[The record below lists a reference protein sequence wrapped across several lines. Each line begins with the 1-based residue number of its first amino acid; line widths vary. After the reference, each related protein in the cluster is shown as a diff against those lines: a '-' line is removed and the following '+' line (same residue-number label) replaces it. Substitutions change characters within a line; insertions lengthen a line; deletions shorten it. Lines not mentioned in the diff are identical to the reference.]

1 VYETVTNKPGFFY
14 GWVIVAVGGTLLF
27 LAWGFQYS
35 FGVFFTELCQDLNW
49 TRTMVSGAFSLF
61 MLWHSIIYLFAGRLN
76 DRYGP
81 RLTSAICIISLSIG
95 YALMSIIS
103 APWQLYIFYGIII
116 GTGGGFGVVP
126 ITSTVSRWFTEKRG
140 MAIGI
145 VLAGVGLGTLALS
158 PFTQFLISSFDW
170 RSSYLIIA
178 GVLLVIGLPI
188 SRLMRLQP
196 SDKGL
201 LPYGKKEMLNE
212 NKQDNLLSAIDF
224 TLKQAIK
231 TRAFWL
237 IFILYILI
245 IFVVQM
251 VMVHLKDYA
260 TVTGIT
266 PMVAATIL
274 GIVGGASI
282 PGRIVMGSISD
293 KIGRKSAFLIS
304 SILLAVMMLWLMQ
317 ATDTWQFYLFSVVFG
332 FSYGGITPLVPAIIA
347 DWFGMKNNGTI
358 LGATMLAPGIGG
370 AIGPLLGGYICDKTG
385 TYDIAFL
392 IGAVVA
398 FIAAAC
404 SLALK
409 SPTARSD

>member
-1 VYETVTNKPGFFY
+1 V
-14 GWVIVAVGGTLLF
+14 
-27 LAWGFQYS
+27 WGFQYS

-103 APWQLYIFYGIII
+103 TPWQLYIFYGIII

-126 ITSTVSRWFTEKRG
+126 VTSTISRWFIEKRG

-145 VLAGVGLGTLALS
+145 TLAGVGLGTLALS
-158 PFTQFLISSFDW
+158 PFAQFLISSFDW

-178 GVLLVIGLPI
+178 GVFLVIGLPV

-196 SDKGL
+196 SEKGL
-201 LPYGKKEMLNE
+201 LPYGKKEMIKE
-212 NKQDNLLSAIDF
+212 NKQDNLLSTSDF
-224 TLKQAIK
+224 TLKQTLK

-251 VMVHLKDYA
+251 VMVHLKA
-260 TVTGIT
+260 HAIATGIA

-282 PGRIVMGSISD
+282 PGRIVIGSISD
-293 KIGRKSAFLIS
+293 RIGRKTSFLIS
-304 SILLAVMMLWLMQ
+304 CILLAVMMLWLMQ
-317 ATDTWQFYLFSVVFG
+317 ATDVWQFYLFSVIFG
-332 FSYGGITPLVPAIIA
+332 FSYGGITPLVPATVA

-370 AIGPLLGGYICDKTG
+370 AIGPLLGGYVYDKMG

-392 IGAVVA
+392 LGAVVA

-409 SPTARSD
+409 APTARSD